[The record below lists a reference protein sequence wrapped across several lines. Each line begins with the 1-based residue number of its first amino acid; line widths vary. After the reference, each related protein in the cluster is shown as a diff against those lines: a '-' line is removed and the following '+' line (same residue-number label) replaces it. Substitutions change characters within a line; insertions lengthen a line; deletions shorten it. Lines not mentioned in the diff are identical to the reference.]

1 MITAAPTIV
10 TIETNSAWVVI
21 LAVSLVTLPVALLLR
36 RLIDRPGALASS
48 ILLGLPLGLPL
59 VAALF
64 FQKSVLPEVSVLQP
78 LAPEVFE
85 KPDWGLL
92 HFLFVAD
99 GASGGLVPYVLSGAP
114 GTWLLALGAGFTSFM
129 LLRRLAGAIALRRLV
144 SRCQPLDRAS
154 QQHLD
159 LAGRVAVL
167 ASAAGLRTP
176 PTTLF
181 LPPDVPGAFVTGIR
195 TQRIL
200 ISARLVED
208 LTSDELDGILA
219 HEIAHIAS
227 RDIPVMVIGG
237 VLRDLV
243 AWNPVAHVALRRLVA
258 EREFEADRLAAL
270 LTGKPL
276 ALASSLLRMC
286 ELMRSGPSRAVQPG
300 LGFLR
305 KGAGLRRRVA
315 NLLVL
320 ADGPS
325 RPLSGTHLPYIAAA
339 CLAAVLGLQA
349 GARVAQQADFAIVWG
364 AAETRDVPLWFKDR
378 GIQAQR
384 ARAQQEAAAAARAKG
399 RRGDARGVASARFS
413 LFGNGYLLREK
424 DLPRWIDAMA
434 LWAKRRGLSPRIL
447 TAEVTQGWR
456 AVPLPGTPQIG
467 PFGFY
472 RISALT
478 RPLPGPQP
486 LR

>member
-1 MITAAPTIV
+1 MISAAPTIV

-21 LAVSLVTLPVALLLR
+21 VAVSLVTFPIALFLR

-48 ILLGLPLGLPL
+48 LLLGLPLGLPL
-59 VAALF
+59 LAAMF

-99 GASGGLVPYVLSGAP
+99 DASGGLIPYVLSGAP
-114 GTWLLALGAGFTSFM
+114 GTWLLALGAAFTTFM

-144 SRCQPLDRAS
+144 ARCDPVDRRVE
-154 QQHLD
+154 QQRD
-159 LAGRVAVL
+159 LVERAHAL

-176 PTTLF
+176 PTVLL
-181 LPPDVPGAFVTGIR
+181 LPDDVPGAFVTGTR

-200 ISARLVED
+200 ISRTLVEEMS
-208 LTSDELDGILA
+208 SDELDGILA
-219 HEIAHIAS
+219 HEMAHLAAF
-227 RDIPVMVIGG
+227 DIPVMVVAGL
-237 VLRDLV
+237 LRDLV

-258 EREFEADRLAAL
+258 EREFEADRGAAL

-276 ALASSLLRMC
+276 AVASSLLKMC
-286 ELMRSGPSRAVQPG
+286 ELMTARRVPVMLAFV
-300 LGFLR
+300 R
-305 KGAGLRRRVA
+305 KRAGLRRRVG
-315 NLLVL
+315 NLLLL
-320 ADGPS
+320 ADGPA
-325 RPLSGTHLPYIAAA
+325 RTQTNNGHLPYIAAA

-349 GARVAQQADFAIVWG
+349 GAQVAEQADFAIVWG
-364 AAETRDVPLWFKDR
+364 AADTADVPLWFKDR

-384 ARAQQEAAAAARAKG
+384 LRAQQEAAAKPAKG
-399 RRGDARGVASARFS
+399 KRVAVRGFPSSGYS
-413 LFGNGYLLREK
+413 LFGEGYALREK
-424 DLPRWIDAMA
+424 DLPQWIRAMR
-434 LWAKRRGLSPRIL
+434 LWAKERGLSPRVL
-447 TAEVTQGWR
+447 TTEVTQGWR
-456 AVPLPGTPQIG
+456 AVPVLGAPQIG

-472 RISALT
+472 RISALN